1 MKQYMM
7 VLAVAGVTTLAA
19 PLAAQGLQDPIPP
32 EYRPPAGM
40 CRIWLNGVPPSRQ
53 PEPTDC
59 PTAVR
64 RVPPNGRVIFGP
76 EVQQRPAPP
85 GDAGRP
91 PKKDGEDAPPVKRL
105 KPEDRRKPGQDA
117 AIDHRRL
124 PPLPRGIRP
133 PR

>member
-1 MKQYMM
+1 M
-7 VLAVAGVTTLAA
+7 VGLAVAAMAALAA
-19 PLAAQGLQDPIPP
+19 PLAAQGTQDPIPP

-64 RVPPNGRVIFGP
+64 RVPPNGRVVFGP
-76 EVQQRPAPP
+76 EVQRPTPP
-85 GDAGRP
+85 PPDPNQQPKPGGDKP
-91 PKKDGEDAPPVKRL
+91 PIKSL
-105 KPEDRRKPGQDA
+105 KPKERGKPDDEPVIDIRRV
-117 AIDHRRL
+117 
-124 PPLPRGIRP
+124 PLPRGIH

>member
-1 MKQYMM
+1 MKRYMM
-7 VLAVAGVTTLAA
+7 VLAAAGLTTLSA
-19 PLAAQGLQDPIPP
+19 PLAAQGSQDPIPP

-64 RVPPNGRVIFGP
+64 QVPPNGRVIFGP
-76 EVQQRPAPP
+76 DAPRRPAPP
-85 GDAGRP
+85 PDADP
-91 PKKDGEDAPPVKRL
+91 PKKGGADTPPVKRL
-105 KPEDRRKPGQDA
+105 KPEERRKPSEA
-117 AIDHRRL
+117 AAMEHRRL

>member
-1 MKQYMM
+1 MM
-7 VLAVAGVTTLAA
+7 VLAAAAVAMLSA
-19 PLAAQGLQDPIPP
+19 PLAAQEAQDPIPP

-76 EVQQRPAPP
+76 DAPP
-85 GDAGRP
+85 RPVPPPEPGPSKKGR
-91 PKKDGEDAPPVKRL
+91 DEGPPVKRL
-105 KPEDRRKPGQDA
+105 KPDERRKPGEEA

-124 PPLPRGIRP
+124 PPLPRAIRP
-133 PR
+133 

>member
-1 MKQYMM
+1 MM
-7 VLAVAGVTTLAA
+7 ALAVAGMTALAA
-19 PLAAQGLQDPIPP
+19 PLAAQGPQDQIPP

-76 EVQQRPAPP
+76 EVRQRPTPP
-85 GDAGRP
+85 ADEDRP
-91 PKKDGEDAPPVKRL
+91 PKKGGEDAPPVKRL
-105 KPEDRRKPGQDA
+105 KPEERRKPGQDA

-124 PPLPRGIRP
+124 PPLPRSIRP